1 MRGDDRRTSH
11 LFSYVSPEPRV
22 PADQPL
28 RAVRMMTDAALAT
41 VARFLDTLYATTGRP
56 SISPEQRWPAPS
68 GLTTSRSD
76 FDSPQAFGFRLL

>member
-1 MRGDDRRTSH
+1 
-11 LFSYVSPEPRV
+11 
-22 PADQPL
+22 
-28 RAVRMMTDAALAT
+28 MMTDAALAT